1 MESITDE
8 IDSLSMHTAEID
20 ITQKREVQKL
30 DETKFEVGK
39 ISEKVEEISAEH
51 MITVERVKSFQWKVW
66 FYHSHLNHILLVCA
80 GRCYCVGS
88 VL

>member
-1 MESITDE
+1 MKMENIYKKKFISNPKN
-8 IDSLSMHTAEID
+8 LYNTAEID

-51 MITVERVKSFQWKVW
+51 MITVERVKLTFIMIIEIA
-66 FYHSHLNHILLVCA
+66 N
-80 GRCYCVGS
+80 
-88 VL
+88 

>member
-1 MESITDE
+1 MKMENITDE

-39 ISEKVEEISAEH
+39 ISEKAEEISAEH
-51 MITVERVKSFQWKVW
+51 
-66 FYHSHLNHILLVCA
+66 HLNHILLVCA
-80 GRCYCVGS
+80 GRCYFVGS

>member
-30 DETKFEVGK
+30 DETKFEG
-39 ISEKVEEISAEH
+39 
-51 MITVERVKSFQWKVW
+51 
-66 FYHSHLNHILLVCA
+66 LVCFLISWTTSCPMA
-80 GRCYCVGS
+80 YPCKKLNPTNENGKH
-88 VL
+88 